1 MGLWVKEKNAAA
13 SLQKNTRPVFLF
25 QSLHN
30 TEKLS
35 FFLHF
40 PGNWTNGRFEDE
52 GTIVTPNYSYSGTFS
67 GEEPVGPGRF
77 HFDTG
82 CEQEGE
88 YVTKRIVRRTSTMR
102 EVVHVPVWRCLML
115 YDAGPRKTTL
125 NS

>member
-13 SLQKNTRPVFLF
+13 SLKNVRDPEN
-25 QSLHN
+25 N
-30 TEKLS
+30 TENLS
-35 FFLHF
+35 FFLQF
-40 PGNWTNGRFEDE
+40 PGNWTNARFEDE

-88 YVTKRIVRRTSTMR
+88 YVTKRMVRRTSTMR
-102 EVVHVPVWRCLML
+102 EVVHVPVWRCLTL
-115 YDAGPRKTTL
+115 YDVGPRKTTL